1 MDRLLKLT
9 FTGDIMLP
17 NEIIDTYKT
26 ENNNFNFDSIFQDVK
41 SYFNDSDYVV
51 GNLETPI
58 SKNYDDIKY
67 MKYKFTSPIEFAESI
82 KNSGF
87 NFVTT
92 ANNHCLD
99 NGESGIE
106 KTISCL
112 NEVGL
117 KHTGVFY
124 KNDNIEI
131 INLNNIKIAI
141 LSYTYGTNAFSNKVY
156 IKSKDISVNLLQEQE
171 LSKPIIRE
179 IYYNSNIFFK
189 IFRKICRKLK
199 LFQLNKQVYER
210 KEFSYKKKKKLKNDI
225 KKAQNIGADLI
236 VMCMHEGGQYNLKPI
251 KKAID
256 NAKFIQKLGVNLI
269 IGNHEHLIQRVEINN
284 GKVITYCLG
293 NFLGINGVLREPYDK
308 MSEYSLLFNVYIRK
322 SNITKIEKIGY
333 SIVKIIKDTNMG
345 ENALKVKLLFDLIKD
360 CKNENEKI
368 KLMKDNQKIINTFT
382 NEKIKL
388 EDIRKEYIL
397 DIKEINNC
405 GSLATVHTHTHTY
418 N

>member
-156 IKSKDISVNLLQEQE
+156 IKSKDISVNLLQEQ
-171 LSKPIIRE
+171 
-179 IYYNSNIFFK
+179 
-189 IFRKICRKLK
+189 
-199 LFQLNKQVYER
+199 
-210 KEFSYKKKKKLKNDI
+210 
-225 KKAQNIGADLI
+225 
-236 VMCMHEGGQYNLKPI
+236 
-251 KKAID
+251 
-256 NAKFIQKLGVNLI
+256 
-269 IGNHEHLIQRVEINN
+269 
-284 GKVITYCLG
+284 
-293 NFLGINGVLREPYDK
+293 
-308 MSEYSLLFNVYIRK
+308 
-322 SNITKIEKIGY
+322 
-333 SIVKIIKDTNMG
+333 
-345 ENALKVKLLFDLIKD
+345 
-360 CKNENEKI
+360 
-368 KLMKDNQKIINTFT
+368 
-382 NEKIKL
+382 
-388 EDIRKEYIL
+388 
-397 DIKEINNC
+397 
-405 GSLATVHTHTHTY
+405 
-418 N
+418 